1 MATTKVSGE
10 VVDLRGGLPDYSLA
24 ATNTVSYLNAGGG
37 NQYNFNGAYGLYGVV
52 NGTYVLSSVSSS
64 HPIAILNNGKTSL
77 ISYTGAVNEGSQT
90 GPDGNT
96 YTYYS
101 GDVTITVSGNFDVV
115 SYACKIHGYMGGQN
129 NLIYTNLHSELGLKI
144 PTGTNNNR
152 PATDVA
158 GMIRNNTNET
168 SDSSA
173 SCEEYYNGTAW
184 KKINN
189 VAIPVYYRA
198 VLYTG
203 NSSTQAITGVGFKPD
218 FVWIKE
224 RAAAENHYVQDS
236 TRGSTQQ
243 LYTNQNASQFNE
255 TTAVTSF
262 DSDGFTMGSYSGVNN
277 NGDTYVAYC
286 WQANGGTTSSNT
298 DGTNTSTVQVNSAAG
313 FSIVQAT
320 ASGGYPTFNSFGHG
334 LGTTPGLIIL
344 KQMIG
349 NVAAWVV
356 WHKDY
361 ANTSQDFMNLNST
374 GGLQTSQYV
383 WGNQAPTS
391 SLFSLTDGW
400 TVNVNGQFIAYCFS
414 EVVDFSKFGS
424 FTGNGTAGQTITVG
438 FELTWLLMKSTVG
451 TDNWRLYDTTRG
463 IMNGYFEPNN
473 SDAERTTN
481 APNITVTATGFEIT
495 SGGVTEGLNANGNL
509 VIYAAFK

>member
-10 VVDLRGGLPDYSLA
+10 LVDLNE
-24 ATNTVSYLNAGGG
+24 AT
-37 NQYNFNGAYGLYGVV
+37 
-52 NGTYVLSSVSSS
+52 
-64 HPIAILNNGKTSL
+64 
-77 ISYTGAVNEGSQT
+77 
-90 GPDGNT
+90 
-96 YTYYS
+96 
-101 GDVTITVSGNFDVV
+101 
-115 SYACKIHGYMGGQN
+115 
-129 NLIYTNLHSELGLKI
+129 SESGLKI
-144 PTGTNNNR
+144 PTGTNSNR

-158 GMIRNNTNET
+158 GMVRNNTNES
-168 SDSSA
+168 SDGSA
-173 SCEEYYNGTAW
+173 SCEEYYNGVAW
-184 KKINN
+184 KRLNN

-203 NSSTQAITGVGFKPD
+203 TGSAQSITGVGFKPD

-224 RAAAENHYVQDS
+224 RDGTDAHFIQDS
-236 TRGSTQQ
+236 TRGSTQT
-243 LYTNQNASQFNE
+243 LYTNATSSQFNE
-255 TTAVTSF
+255 TQGVTSF
-262 DSDGFTMGSYSGVNN
+262 DADGFTLGTYQGMNN
-277 NGDTYVAYC
+277 NGNLFVAYC

-334 LGTTPGLIIL
+334 LGTTPGLVIV
-344 KQMIG
+344 KQMTG
-349 NVAAWVV
+349 NVSGWIV

-361 ANTSQDFMNLNST
+361 ANTAQDFMVLNTTAGVTS
-374 GGLQTSQYV
+374 SQYP

-400 TVNVNGQFIAYCFS
+400 TVNTGGQFIAYCFA
-414 EVVDFSKFGS
+414 EVADFSKFGS

-451 TDNWRLYDTTRG
+451 NDNWRLYDTTRG

-473 SDAERTTN
+473 TDAERKTN
-481 APNITVTATGFEIT
+481 PPNITVTATGFEIT
-495 SGGVTEGLNANGNL
+495 SGGVIEGLNANGNL

>member
-1 MATTKVSGE
+1 MAITKIIPGVL
-10 VVDLRGGLPDYSLA
+10 DLNE
-24 ATNTVSYLNAGGG
+24 AT
-37 NQYNFNGAYGLYGVV
+37 
-52 NGTYVLSSVSSS
+52 
-64 HPIAILNNGKTSL
+64 
-77 ISYTGAVNEGSQT
+77 
-90 GPDGNT
+90 
-96 YTYYS
+96 
-101 GDVTITVSGNFDVV
+101 
-115 SYACKIHGYMGGQN
+115 
-129 NLIYTNLHSELGLKI
+129 SESGLKI
-144 PTGTNNNR
+144 PTGTQFNR

-158 GMIRNNTNET
+158 GMIRNNTNES
-168 SDSSA
+168 SDNSA

-184 KKINN
+184 QKINN

-198 VLYTG
+198 VLYNGTG
-203 NSSTQAITGVGFKPD
+203 SAQSITGVGFKPD
-218 FVWIKE
+218 WVWIKV
-224 RAAAENHYVQDS
+224 RGVADNHTVFDS
-236 TRGSTQQ
+236 TRGVQEQ
-243 LYTNQNASQFNE
+243 LYTNLNISQSNSAASL
-255 TTAVTSF
+255 TSF
-262 DSDGFTMGSYSGVNN
+262 DADGFTIGNSTALNDSGQA
-277 NGDTYVAYC
+277 YVAYC

-356 WHKDY
+356 WHKGY

-374 GGLQTSQYV
+374 GGLQTSADV

-400 TVNVNGQFIAYCFS
+400 TVNVNGQFIAYCFA
-414 EVVDFSKFGS
+414 EVAGFSSFGS

-438 FELTWLLMKSTVG
+438 FELTWILMKSTVG

-509 VIYAAFK
+509 YIYAAFK